1 MDAFRLLACFVFRDF
16 CSVSPFRLYEEVPGL
31 DFEFEQQ
38 SLKAKSASNL
48 KHAHSLEWNNNTITK
63 SFRKHRHRYV
73 RADHCQPKRLLRELY
88 PDHQLS
94 LIHI

>member
-63 SFRKHRHRYV
+63 GFPSTFRNTLRIVAEHNATPANQRGTRHLPI
-73 RADHCQPKRLLRELY
+73 Q
-88 PDHQLS
+88 
-94 LIHI
+94 